1 MIRLFAAAC
10 CLLATIATHPHAQER
25 ERLGYGRLVTND
37 LFGDGRDRWRTG
49 SVASSRV
56 WGTAWNGAAPESFGD
71 IIELRFGGEIM
82 APASLTAP
90 APGDRPYAGSL
101 ALGLHTH
108 FSRGA
113 TEVSIGADM
122 VFTGPQTGLDRF
134 QDALHKV
141 VHVEHTT
148 AGVRAS
154 QIGDGVHPTVTFEA
168 GHTLSLSDNTRLR
181 PFVEGRAG
189 VENILRVG
197 ADLTLGHY
205 GQGALLVRD
214 PTTGQRYRAIAGDGA
229 GLSLVLG
236 GDIAKVSDSTYLPA
250 ARGYRL
256 SNTRDRLRAG
266 VHWQGD
272 SGRSAF
278 YGLTWLGKEFKGQRD
293 SQLVG
298 SLRLKLAF

>member
-10 CLLATIATHPHAQER
+10 CLFAALATQPHAQER

-37 LFGDGRDRWRTG
+37 LFGDGKDRWQTG

-56 WGTAWNGAAPESFGD
+56 WGSGWNGAAPEAFGD
-71 IIELRFGGEIM
+71 ILELRFGGALM
-82 APASLTAP
+82 APADLAAP
-90 APGDRPYAGSL
+90 AAGDRPYAGAL

-113 TEVSIGADM
+113 TEVAMGADM

-134 QDALHKV
+134 QDALHDV
-141 VHVEHTT
+141 LGVDHST
-148 AGVRAS
+148 AGVRAT
-154 QIGDGVHPTVTFEA
+154 QIGNGMHPTLVFEA
-168 GHTLSLSDNTRLR
+168 GRALSLSDSARLR
-181 PFVEGRAG
+181 PFIEARAG

-197 ADLTLGHY
+197 ADLTVGNY
-205 GQGALLVRD
+205 GQDALLVRD
-214 PTTGQRYRAIAGDGA
+214 PVSGQRYRAIAGGGA

-236 GDIAKVSDSTYLPA
+236 GDIAKVSNSTYLPA
-250 ARGYRL
+250 SRGYRL

-266 VHWQGD
+266 VHWQGK
-272 SGRSAF
+272 SGRSAY
-278 YGLTWLGKEFKGQRD
+278 YGLSWLGKEFKGQAD
-293 SQLVG
+293 DQLIG